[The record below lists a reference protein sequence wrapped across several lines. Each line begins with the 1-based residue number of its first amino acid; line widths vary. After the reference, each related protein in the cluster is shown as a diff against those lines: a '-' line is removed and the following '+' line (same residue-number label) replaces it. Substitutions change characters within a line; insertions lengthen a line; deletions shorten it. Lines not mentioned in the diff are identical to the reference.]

1 MHTKPKHPI
10 QQITISHPNKAMGEK
25 SFASFAEADEFLMRL
40 ASLLD
45 EDAFLDVHMT
55 WEGGLEYSDTLSL
68 ASDMKGPNYLENFLQ
83 ISIVQQPLSPTEAK
97 TLEEMHRS
105 ISMPSLQ
112 MERITIPDRD
122 IDNLQAILTDC
133 EGVNDE
139 EVLATFELFERAMR
153 RADRDHP
160 LLLAIIK
167 HGREVFQEIRDSS
180 VTQYYQKKCMEK
192 AKELYAGLLTE
203 LLSNDER
210 AYSVFE
216 NRTLDFRKSIEMEDH
231 YVDERFTSFGIKLYR
246 LFPADTFFLNAN
258 ALQLTPFNDAVSAEY
273 RSRLETINDLFTDTS
288 VADAYSSN
296 YVEELRQIYLKPI
309 AFRSHFHVSIN
320 TVQTLLDRGVGIEKV
335 HEEMLK
341 EDPFVPFFPESIYED
356 YVFREVDLPS
366 KLSVSV

>member
-1 MHTKPKHPI
+1 MQTKPKHPI
-10 QQITISHPNKAMGEK
+10 QQITISYPNKAMGEK

-55 WEGGLEYSDTLSL
+55 WEGGLEYSDTLPL

-83 ISIVQQPLSPTEAK
+83 KSVLHHLLIPTEAK
-97 TLEEMHRS
+97 TLEDMYRS

-112 MERITIPDRD
+112 MERITIPDHD
-122 IDNLQAILTDC
+122 IDTFQSILTDC
-133 EGVNDE
+133 EGVNDD

-153 RADRDHP
+153 RADHDHP
-160 LLLAIIK
+160 LLLAVIK
-167 HGREVFQEIRDSS
+167 HGREVFQDIQDASM
-180 VTQYYQKKCMEK
+180 THYFQQKCMEK

-203 LLSNDER
+203 LFQNDER
-210 AYSVFE
+210 AYTILQ
-216 NRTLDFRKSIEMEDH
+216 NRTFDFCKSIEMEEH